1 MQQPIHGWVYGEHHS
16 ALHTG
21 RQVCAQ
27 VCSIPAIIYAINLC
41 YFLLSFLPSFL
52 LSFFL
57 STHTNRINYTHSF
70 TAPPVDLFTP
80 NRISRFRDLRLFLSF
95 SFPSFFFFFSHGC
108 FGSPLAP
115 SRFLTLSQECDE
127 ARRVRCCDLFK
138 PPHVGIHTQLRVPPQ
153 PPDH

>member
-1 MQQPIHGWVYGEHHS
+1 MQIDTVRYSTMQQPIHGWVYGEHHS
-16 ALHTG
+16 ALHIG

-80 NRISRFRDLRLFLSF
+80 NRISRFRDLRPFLSF
-95 SFPSFFFFFSHGC
+95 SFPSFFFFFLMGALVRPSHQAA
-108 FGSPLAP
+108 FSL
-115 SRFLTLSQECDE
+115 F
-127 ARRVRCCDLFK
+127 RRNATRQ
-138 PPHVGIHTQLRVPPQ
+138 GE
-153 PPDH
+153 